1 VVDLETTV
9 RTLYVQKRAAGI
21 QNDAPEI
28 ANQDFERLK
37 TEQVA
42 LLEECATLKQKLSA
56 SAKDASLRGDMDKQL
71 QKAQEMCEQLR
82 KEAFQSKSD
91 ASLLQAR
98 AECAEKQLQQ
108 AEQDLKIANAK
119 QHQLQESQE
128 KCEKLQKDL
137 LHATNN
143 VNLLRARAEVA
154 EKQLQQAEHDSIA
167 SEQDALCGA
176 LAEQERLKTVIRGL
190 EGALDTANQQIAHT
204 TKQLQAAND
213 LSTQAMQEK
222 KQEEIWK
229 GRAESAEKML
239 LQAEQ
244 DLRVSTERQQRAVET
259 LERLRTT
266 IRLGSLRALKLAG

>member
-1 VVDLETTV
+1 
-9 RTLYVQKRAAGI
+9 
-21 QNDAPEI
+21 
-28 ANQDFERLK
+28 
-37 TEQVA
+37 
-42 LLEECATLKQKLSA
+42 
-56 SAKDASLRGDMDKQL
+56 MDKQL

-82 KEAFQSKSD
+82 KEASQAKSD
-91 ASLLQAR
+91 ASLEQAR
-98 AECAEKQLQQ
+98 AEGAEKQLQQ
-108 AEQDLKIANAK
+108 AEQDLKVANAK
-119 QHQLQESQE
+119 QHHLQDAQE

-143 VNLLRARAEVA
+143 VNLLKARAEVA

-213 LSTQAMQEK
+213 LSAQAMQK
-222 KQEEIWK
+222 EEIWK

-259 LERLRTT
+259 LERLRST